1 MHNKYERLALYRL
14 RASMKEFLGELPPET
29 ERLFAELRQPDAK
42 AMPRAFVPTR
52 PTLLRKGEQARISA
66 VVPGGGQVARVTLFT
81 RSKDSDNWS
90 PSPMSLARR
99 RTYASEIK
107 WQEVSPLMDYYVQAE
122 VEVSGVKKTVA
133 SPLEAPQRYYTVTL
147 L

>member
-1 MHNKYERLALYRL
+1 
-14 RASMKEFLGELPPET
+14 
-29 ERLFAELRQPDAK
+29 
-42 AMPRAFVPTR
+42 
-52 PTLLRKGEQARISA
+52 
-66 VVPGGGQVARVTLFT
+66 
-81 RSKDSDNWS
+81 
-90 PSPMSLARR
+90 MSLARR

-107 WQEVSPLMDYYVQAE
+107 WQGVSPLMDYYVQAE